1 MDNAQTKKDL
11 NTYKLPH
18 QFKPDSVVE
27 DGPFGPWVEKT
38 LKRSS
43 DLSIDSLVPTE
54 SDLALI
60 SKLAFQTDDLGNN
73 LADAILKD
81 RKIAHQLEK
90 GLAEGISQVDELSF
104 YLLK

>member
-1 MDNAQTKKDL
+1 MENIHIEKIL
-11 NTYKLPH
+11 STYKLPK
-18 QFKPDSVVE
+18 QFKPNRIIE

-38 LKRSS
+38 LKRST
-43 DLSIDSLVPTE
+43 DLNLESLVPTK

-90 GLAEGISQVDELSF
+90 GLAEGIASLESPP
-104 YLLK
+104 